1 MITREELD
9 EMERIIRDY
18 RMTMDYQEH
27 MDNNEPF
34 VILPT
39 STPMTVV
46 FTEAQKTEIKARLK
60 AGEKKIRERMDKFV
74 TPTKKTI
81 ETDPVGK

>member
-9 EMERIIRDY
+9 QMERVIRDY
-18 RMTMDYQEH
+18 RMTLDYSEH
-27 MDNNEPF
+27 MNNNEPF

-46 FTEAQKTEIKARLK
+46 FTEAQKTEIKNRL
-60 AGEKKIRERMDKFV
+60 ASGETMIREKMAEF
-74 TPTKKTI
+74 TAPTKKTI
-81 ETDPVGK
+81 APLK

>member
-1 MITREELD
+1 MITREELN
-9 EMERIIRDY
+9 EMERTIRDY
-18 RMTMDYQEH
+18 RMTLDYQEH

-46 FTEAQKTEIKARLK
+46 FTEAQKTEIKSRLT
-60 AGEKKIRERMDKFV
+60 AGEAQIRAKMAQFTAPTEKIIAPLK
-74 TPTKKTI
+74 
-81 ETDPVGK
+81 